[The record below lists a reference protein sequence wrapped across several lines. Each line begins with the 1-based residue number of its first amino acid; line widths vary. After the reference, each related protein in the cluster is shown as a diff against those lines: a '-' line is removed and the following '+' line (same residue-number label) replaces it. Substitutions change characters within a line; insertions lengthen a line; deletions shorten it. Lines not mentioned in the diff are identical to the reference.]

1 MTKILSIVLL
11 ATLFSSC
18 IKTADQVQREKRF
31 ENMTEQMKDS
41 QGLLADMVG
50 QLKDMQKQLDRMNG
64 KIEELEHKQNQAN
77 PETAKMT
84 ESMNLMKT
92 QQEAE
97 SAQLLQ
103 IQNELKEQR
112 TFIEKVTAGIAAMKE
127 KEKEAPQSKSGKK
140 KSAKSDLANGLE
152 LIKQDKYAEARTELE
167 SLIDHNELTP
177 GDQNKVM
184 HGLGKVEYYS
194 GNPDKALV
202 YFSKIYTKY
211 PKASLA
217 PSSLLFIGRSLNKLG
232 KKDEA
237 KQAFAKVVEDYKGS
251 KEANEAKKEL

>member
-11 ATLFSSC
+11 ASLFTSC

-31 ENMTEQMKDS
+31 ENMSEQMKDS

-77 PETAKMT
+77 PETTKMN
-84 ESMNLMKT
+84 ESMALMKT

-112 TFIEKVTAGIAAMKE
+112 SFIEKVTASIASMKE
-127 KEKEAPQSKSGKK
+127 KEKEVPQSKSGKK
-140 KSAKSDLANGLE
+140 KSARSDLANGLE

-167 SLIDHNELTP
+167 SLIDHNDLTP
-177 GDQNKVM
+177 GDHNKVM
-184 HGLGKVEYYS
+184 HGLGKVEYYT
-194 GNPDKALV
+194 GNADKALV

-237 KQAFAKVVEDYKGS
+237 KQAFAKVVEDYKGT

>member
-1 MTKILSIVLL
+1 MTKFLSIVVF
-11 ATLFSSC
+11 ATLFTSC
-18 IKTADQVQREKRF
+18 IKTADQVNREKRF
-31 ENMTEQMKDS
+31 DNMSEQLKDS
-41 QGLLADMVG
+41 QGLVADMVG

-64 KIEELEHKQNQAN
+64 KLEELEHKQTQAN
-77 PETAKMT
+77 PETAKLT

-92 QQEAE
+92 QQETEA
-97 SAQLLQ
+97 AQLLQ

-112 TFIEKVTAGIAAMKE
+112 SFIEKVTASMAAMKD
-127 KEKEAPQSKSGKK
+127 KEPVSKVSKK
-140 KSAKSDLANGLE
+140 KSARSELAEGLE
-152 LIKQDKYAEARTELE
+152 LIKKDKYAEARTELE
-167 SLIDHNELTP
+167 SLIDHDDLTP
-177 GDQNKVM
+177 GDHNKVL
-184 HGLGKVEYYS
+184 HGLGKVEYYT
-194 GNPDKALV
+194 GNPEKALV

-217 PSSLLFIGRSLNKLG
+217 PSCLLFIGRSLNKMG

>member
-1 MTKILSIVLL
+1 MTKFLSIVVF
-11 ATLFSSC
+11 ATLFTSC
-18 IKTADQVQREKRF
+18 IKTADQVNREKRF
-31 ENMTEQMKDS
+31 DNMSEQLKDS
-41 QGLLADMVG
+41 QGLVADMVG

-64 KIEELEHKQNQAN
+64 KLEELEHKQTQAN
-77 PETAKMT
+77 PETAKLT
-84 ESMNLMKT
+84 ESVNLLKT
-92 QQEAE
+92 QQETE
-97 SAQLLQ
+97 SAQLIQ

-112 TFIEKVTAGIAAMKE
+112 AFIEKVTSSMAAMKD
-127 KEKEAPQSKSGKK
+127 KEPVAKSSKK
-140 KSAKSDLANGLE
+140 KSARSELADGLE

-167 SLIDHNELTP
+167 ALIDHSDLTP
-177 GDQNKVM
+177 GDHNKVL
-184 HGLGKVEYYS
+184 HGLGKVEYYT

-237 KQAFAKVVEDYKGS
+237 KQAFAKVLEDYKGS